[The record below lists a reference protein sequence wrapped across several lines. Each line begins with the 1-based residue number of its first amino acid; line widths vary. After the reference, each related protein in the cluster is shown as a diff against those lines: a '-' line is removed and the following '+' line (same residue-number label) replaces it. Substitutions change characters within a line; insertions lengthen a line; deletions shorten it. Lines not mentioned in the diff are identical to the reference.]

1 MVKKSAKS
9 AKAKPAKKAASAKKA
24 TSAKKVTKSRKGPSH
39 VDELRLAAK
48 ASAIRR
54 LTK

>member
-1 MVKKSAKS
+1 MVKKSVKT
-9 AKAKPAKKAASAKKA
+9 AKKAAPGKKAAKKT

>member
-1 MVKKSAKS
+1 MVKKSVKT
-9 AKAKPAKKAASAKKA
+9 AKKAASAKKA
-24 TSAKKVTKSRKGPSH
+24 AKKTTSAKKVTKSRKGPSH